1 MTYNTRIYNY
11 ANLDKDDK
19 HAVQAQLLLFECIE
33 TQITEYTYS
42 KEDAENLLEQISYE
56 EGLHALQ
63 EAQQNVYNEILDF
76 MQFAIESYERP
87 VSEIDTDDPFYGL
100 EEELNMD
107 EEEFENAGN

>member
-19 HAVQAQLLLFECIE
+19 YAVQAQLLLFECIE

-42 KEDAENLLEQISYE
+42 KDDAENLLEQISYE

-76 MQFAIESYERP
+76 IQFAIESYDRP

-107 EEEFENAGN
+107 EEELENARN

>member
-56 EGLHALQ
+56 EGLYAL
-63 EAQQNVYNEILDF
+63 EKVQQNVYSEILDF
-76 MQFAIESYERP
+76 MKFAIESYERP

-107 EEEFENAGN
+107 EEELENV